1 MSPAIR
7 KELVPEEQ
15 AIYDAIDPK
24 HSWLLSPVQTALLQR
39 LMEKK

>member
-7 KELVPEEQ
+7 EELEPEEQ

-24 HSWLLSPVQTALLQR
+24 HSWLLSPVQKALLAR
-39 LMEKK
+39 FMEKK